1 MIPRPASCQ
10 CIYLFLFHG
19 LLRSPLFRLIF
30 LLFFFFSS
38 SPRHVSP
45 RIVVRGSWMP
55 DDYIDRVGGWSEASK
70 VAANFA
76 IRRNTTSTKKYL
88 LLGRG
93 SRPLIPFSPE
103 NHAKFSLSPRVISP
117 AWIFLCLLSLLREKL
132 RIILYSFPHGISL
145 EKSALESMDQH
156 ILDIHF
162 LNSLYIND
170 LNISEVKY
178 FLFE

>member
-1 MIPRPASCQ
+1 MEEWVIDSSAGIVPVYILVLVPRVAPFAS
-10 CIYLFLFHG
+10 LPSHLP
-19 LLRSPLFRLIF
+19 S
-30 LLFFFFSS
+30 FFFFSS

-103 NHAKFSLSPRVISP
+103 PRQ
-117 AWIFLCLLSLLREKL
+117 IFPIAPGNKSRVD
-132 RIILYSFPHGISL
+132 FPLPLVPSSRKI
-145 EKSALESMDQH
+145 MN
-156 ILDIHF
+156 
-162 LNSLYIND
+162 NSLF
-170 LNISEVKY
+170 LPTRY
-178 FLFE
+178 FSRKKCSRIDGSTHPGYTLFKFALY